1 MRNWFHFI
9 EKLIALLKIRFERVI
24 NIAKLKFTRR
34 QFIFFSAILVALSA
48 GFASIILKLFVHY
61 IFEFATH
68 NRVSNYRFFY
78 LLLPLIGIT
87 LTVIVIKKFY
97 SGKINRGLSQIHF
110 AVARKEG
117 LMPKR
122 SMFDQFFT
130 SSLTVGFGGSTGLE
144 APIVIT
150 GAAVG
155 SNFARTYHLTYN
167 ERTLLLACGIAAGIG
182 AAFNAPIAGVLFAIE
197 VLLVDIGISAF
208 TILIIAAATGALV
221 SKIILSEGI
230 LLNFNHSEPFNYTN
244 VPFFILLGVLSGL
257 MAVYHSRMFFGI
269 DNILNKKIKRAGGR
283 ILLSGTIL
291 ALMIAFFPPLFGEGY
306 QSIKYLA
313 DFNSEH
319 LFGNSIFF
327 EQLKDNQIAILV
339 FVGLLVFLKTIAA
352 ALTIGGGGNGGNFAP
367 ALFTG
372 AYLGFFLSRI
382 INYFSIADLPESN
395 FTQVGMAGVLSGLY
409 HAPLTSIFLIAEL
422 TGGYNLMIPLMI
434 VSSISY
440 AISKYYEPYSM
451 DLKKL
456 VKQGNSLT
464 EDKDYNILSAINPTD
479 YIESDVTKLLPE
491 ASIEEV
497 IAIISNS
504 KHNIYPVTEKNGK
517 FVGVVLLEDIHK
529 MIISTPENKKLL
541 VMDVMKTPPGII
553 DFEDNMSKI
562 MERFDDSGAW
572 ILPVI
577 KDDIFIGFISK
588 TNIFNGYRRRLKGS
602 TIN

>member
-1 MRNWFHFI
+1 MNKWLPIFDKWIYILR
-9 EKLIALLKIRFERVI
+9 IRFERVI
-24 NIAKLKFTRR
+24 NIAKLKLTRR
-34 QFIFFSAILVALSA
+34 QFIFFSAVLVAMSA
-48 GFASIILKLFVHY
+48 AIASIILKLFVHF

-87 LTVIVIKKFY
+87 LTVLVIKRFY
-97 SGKINRGLSQIHF
+97 SGKINRGLSQIHY

-122 SMFDQFFT
+122 SMFDQFIT

-208 TILIIAAATGALV
+208 TMLIIAGATGALV

-230 LLNFNHSEPFNYTN
+230 LLNFSQSEPFNYAN

-257 MAVYHSRMFFGI
+257 MAVFHSRTFFGI
-269 DNILNKKIKRAGGR
+269 ENFLSSKIKRAGSR
-283 ILLSGTIL
+283 ILLSGIIL
-291 ALMIAFFPPLFGEGY
+291 ALLIAVFPPLFGEGY

-313 DFNSEH
+313 DFNSEN
-319 LFGNSIFF
+319 LFGNSVFF

-339 FVGLLVFLKTIAA
+339 FVGLLIFLKTVAA
-352 ALTIGGGGNGGNFAP
+352 AFTIGGGGNGGNFAP

-372 AYLGFFLSRI
+372 AYLGFFVSRI
-382 INYFSIADLPESN
+382 INYFSIANLPESN

-409 HAPLTSIFLIAEL
+409 HAPLTAIFLIAEL

-440 AISKYYEPYSM
+440 AISKYYEPHSM

-456 VKQGNSLT
+456 VKRGDSLT
-464 EDKDYNILSAINPTD
+464 EDKDFNILSGINPSD
-479 YIESDVTKLLPE
+479 YFESEVARIDPKLTIEQ
-491 ASIEEV
+491 V
-497 IAIISNS
+497 ISIISNS
-504 KHNIYPVTEKNGK
+504 KHNVYPVTEPDGK
-517 FVGVVLLEDIHK
+517 FIGILLLEDLHK
-529 MIISTPENKKLL
+529 ILIASPDNKSLL
-541 VMDVMKTPPGII
+541 VMDVMKAPPGII
-553 DFEDNMSKI
+553 QFEDNMSKI

-572 ILPVI
+572 ILPVV
-577 KDDIFIGFISK
+577 KDEIFVAFISK

-602 TIN
+602 TIT